1 MGSPES
7 PRRRQSRA
15 AKDERAKKFTFERSQ
30 APIKA
35 LTANQAAYLDALHH
49 SPSVVALGPAGT
61 GKSWLAATYA
71 GDLLRNKQIG
81 RVIITRPNMPTGRS
95 IGFFPGD
102 LNEKFAPWTVPITDA
117 IKERIGKGAFDIAVR
132 NGDIELVPFEVMR
145 GRSWRD
151 SFVML
156 DEAQNASVVE
166 IKTFLTRIGEDC
178 TTVVDGDVT
187 QSDIGKDSGLAALLA
202 MIRHQRLPVP
212 VIEFTVDDIVRSDQC
227 AMWVRAFAAAQL

>member
-1 MGSPES
+1 MGSPDS

-15 AKDERAKKFTFERSQ
+15 AKDEHAKKFTLERSQ

-61 GKSWLAATYA
+61 GKSWLASTYA
-71 GDLLRNKQIG
+71 GDLLRDKRIG
-81 RVIITRPNMPTGRS
+81 RIIITRPNMPTGRS

-117 IKERIGKGAFDIAVR
+117 IKERIGKGSFDIAVR

-151 SFVML
+151 AFVIL
-156 DEAQNASVVE
+156 DEAQNASVPE
-166 IKTFLTRIGEDC
+166 IKMFVTRIGEDC

-202 MIRHQRLPVP
+202 MIRHQQLPVP

-227 AMWVRAFAAAQL
+227 AMWVRAFAAAKL